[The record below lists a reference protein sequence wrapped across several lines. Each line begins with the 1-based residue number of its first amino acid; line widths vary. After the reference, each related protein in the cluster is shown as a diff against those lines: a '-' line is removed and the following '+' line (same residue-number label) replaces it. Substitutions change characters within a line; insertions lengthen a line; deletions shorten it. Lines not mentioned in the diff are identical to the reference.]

1 MIVRDLQ
8 QKQFT
13 DFDSEVLSSNIDE
26 VSLNNLRS
34 KLDESTLND
43 SNKDLVKQI
52 VDLVSDQ
59 SRYMGHSDKQDIT
72 F

>member
-1 MIVRDLQ
+1 M
-8 QKQFT
+8 
-13 DFDSEVLSSNIDE
+13 LSSNIDE
-26 VSLNNLRS
+26 VSLNNLRE

-59 SRYMGHSDKQDIT
+59 SRYMGHTDKQDIT

>member
-59 SRYMGHSDKQDIT
+59 SRYMGHTDRQAIT